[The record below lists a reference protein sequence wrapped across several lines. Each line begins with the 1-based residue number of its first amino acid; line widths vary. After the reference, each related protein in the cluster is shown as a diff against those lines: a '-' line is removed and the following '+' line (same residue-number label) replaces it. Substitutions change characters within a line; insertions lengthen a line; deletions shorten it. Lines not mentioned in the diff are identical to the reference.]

1 MKSYI
6 FVICCILVLAGC
18 SSNPS
23 SGKSSTSSSGITA
36 SSEEGASDIA
46 SSADIALDDE
56 EDNDRSSISHFEDGT
71 VSVQYENLFS
81 LDIPS
86 GWRYRSDHSGHIYMY
101 PKKDNSTFCGILFN
115 RPYSLP
121 QDDAS
126 FIKTTENWFRVFTKM
141 NPSYA
146 SDIYNLENGSPAGLS
161 ISSYDNINYLTAY
174 TIIGKYEIILDLK
187 TSDDL
192 AGYGNDIDKILS
204 SIVPLPG
211 SEEINDVADA
221 ASSESNADDENS
233 AYDEYKPTTGERNA
247 LKKAKE
253 YLRYTSFSY
262 SGLVKQLEYEGFSNS
277 EAVYGVDNCGA
288 DWNEQAAKKAKEYL
302 DYSSFSR
309 SGLVEQLEYEGFT
322 HDQAEYGVSQVYD

>member
-1 MKSYI
+1 MKSRI
-6 FVICCILVLAGC
+6 FIICCILVLAGC
-18 SSNPS
+18 SNDPS
-23 SGKSSTSSSGITA
+23 SDKSSTSSSGITA
-36 SSEEGASDIA
+36 SSEEGASGIA

-56 EDNDRSSISHFEDGT
+56 EDDDRNSIPHFDDGA
-71 VSVQYENLFS
+71 VSMQYENLFS
-81 LDIPS
+81 LEIPS
-86 GWRYRSDHSGHIYMY
+86 GWRTRSDRSGHIYMY

-141 NPSYA
+141 NSNYT
-146 SDIYNLENGSPAGLS
+146 SDIYSLENGASAGLS
-161 ISSYDNINYLTAY
+161 ISSYESINYLTAY

-192 AGYGNDIDKILS
+192 ADYGNDIDKILS
-204 SIVPLPG
+204 SIAPLPG
-211 SEEINDVADA
+211 SEGINDAADV
-221 ASSESNADDENS
+221 ASSESNAEDENFADDE
-233 AYDEYKPTTGERNA
+233 YEPTTGERNA

-277 EAVYGVDNCGA
+277 EAVYGVDNCGS

-309 SGLVEQLEYEGFT
+309 SGLIEQLEYEGFT
-322 HDQAEYGVSQVYD
+322 HDQAEYGVSQAYD